1 MDSLNQDVSRIGQ
14 IEAIPSILQVIC
26 HSTGMGFAAVAR
38 VTHTRWMACEV
49 LDNAHFGLEAG
60 SELQLESTLCTEVR
74 AARQEVVIDNI
85 AEDEDCSGHHT
96 PAQYGFQSYISVPII
111 LPDGEFFGTLCAL
124 DAKPRKLK
132 GTTTPGM
139 FRLFAELIAFHIDA
153 NHKLTESRFRFADSQ
168 SELARSRSDQQQA
181 AANLAHSQE
190 ELAESAA
197 HLAQSDK
204 SLATAKGEAD
214 LREQFIAVL
223 GHDLRNPLASVAAGI
238 SRLKKQP
245 TPEMTDTLLL
255 LMNESVQRM
264 FGLIDNLMDFA
275 KGRLGGGIG
284 IDIVPVEDIEPAL
297 AQVVDELRSIYPQRD
312 IEFHADLKHPVSA
325 DHARIGQMLSN
336 LLANAITHGKDGTP
350 VSVAAKSDDD
360 RFTLSVTN
368 QGESM
373 SPEAIERLFQ
383 PFKRGNVGNSLQG
396 LGLGLYIANEIAVA
410 HGGTI
415 NVESGMETR
424 FTFVMPSG

>member
-1 MDSLNQDVSRIGQ
+1 MTILTRMKITQATTRLRMASR
-14 IEAIPSILQVIC
+14 AIFPRRS
-26 HSTGMGFAAVAR
+26 SFP
-38 VTHTRWMACEV
+38 MA
-49 LDNAHFGLEAG
+49 N
-60 SELQLESTLCTEVR
+60 
-74 AARQEVVIDNI
+74 
-85 AEDEDCSGHHT
+85 
-96 PAQYGFQSYISVPII
+96 
-111 LPDGEFFGTLCAL
+111 FFGSLCAL

-139 FRLFAELIAFHIDA
+139 FRLFAELMAFHIDA
-153 NHKLTESRFRFADSQ
+153 NQKLTESRVRVADSQ

-181 AANLAHSQE
+181 TANLTHSQKE
-190 ELAESAA
+190 VAESAA
-197 HLAQSDK
+197 HLARSDK
-204 SLATAKGEAD
+204 RLEIVKGEAE

-238 SRLKKQP
+238 SRLKKHP

-284 IDIVPVEDIEPAL
+284 IDAMPAEDIEPAL
-297 AQVVDELRSIYPQRD
+297 AQVVDELRSVYPQRD
-312 IEFHADLKHPVSA
+312 IEFDADLNHPVTA

-336 LLANAITHGKDGTP
+336 LLANAIRQGKDGTP

-373 SPEAIERLFQ
+373 SPEAIERMFQ
-383 PFKRGNVGNSLQG
+383 PFKRGNVRNSLQG
-396 LGLGLYIANEIAVA
+396 FGLGLYIANEIAVA

-415 NVESGMETR
+415 NVESGTESR